1 MLQQKEKEIAKTFP
15 EESLEVQERDN
26 RESDDLEMYMKSL
39 QERIA
44 EDVTFLYN
52 ENCCKDS
59 AKGIDKAFVAI
70 VQSRQF
76 GTLPF

>member
-1 MLQQKEKEIAKTFP
+1 MSQQKEKEIAKTFT
-15 EESLEVQERDN
+15 EESLEVQETDN
-26 RESDDLEMYMKSL
+26 REGDDLDMYMKSL

-52 ENCCKDS
+52 ENCCKVM

-76 GTLPF
+76 